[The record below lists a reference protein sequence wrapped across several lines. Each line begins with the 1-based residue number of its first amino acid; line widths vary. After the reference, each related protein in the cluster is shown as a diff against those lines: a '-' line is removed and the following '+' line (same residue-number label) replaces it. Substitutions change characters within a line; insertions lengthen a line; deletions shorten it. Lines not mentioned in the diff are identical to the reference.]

1 MKTLHR
7 LIIRSFLGP
16 LAMTFFIGVFI
27 FLMQFLWKYIDDL
40 VGKGL
45 EWYVLVELLFYA
57 SSTFVPLA
65 LPLAILLSSIMTF
78 GNLGEHYEL
87 VAMKSSGISLK
98 RIMAPLV
105 AVSIIISIS
114 AFYFSDIVLPMAN
127 LKFKSLLYDVRKQKL
142 AFNLQE
148 GIFYNG
154 IENYTIRVGKKEKDG
169 NTIRE
174 VMVYDHSDHMGNVKL
189 SIAKKGTM
197 ELTPDEKFLIFTLY
211 DGYNYQE
218 NYDQKDYRQRRQYQ
232 ISSFKE
238 NRKKFDLMSFSMN
251 RTDETLFKN
260 NYQMMNLDQLNYS
273 IDSLKIQLDER
284 KDEFAGLMA
293 KRMLM
298 LNQADSLKDSLI
310 VAKHSQYIIFDSLS
324 VVEQSKIL
332 ETAIENVRTARDLAA
347 NTYND
352 WDSRKELIY
361 KHEVVWHQKFTL
373 SVACLLFFFIGA
385 PLGAIIRKGGLGLP
399 VVISTLFFI
408 LFHIVSITGEKYTRA
423 GILPAYAGMW
433 IAPFMLLPIG
443 LFLTRKATTDSPL
456 LDVETWNKI
465 YSFFSPER
473 WMNSQFNKKAK
484 PKDENSTAV

>member
-16 LAMTFFIGVFI
+16 LAFTFFIAVFI

-45 EWYVLVELLFYA
+45 EWYVLAELLFYA

-87 VAMKSSGISLK
+87 VSMKSAGISLR
-98 RIMAPLV
+98 RIMAPLIV
-105 AVSIIISIS
+105 LSIVISIS
-114 AFYFSDIVLPMAN
+114 AYYFSDIVLPMAN

-148 GIFYNG
+148 GVFYNG
-154 IENYTIRVGKKEKDG
+154 IENYVIRVGKKDKNG
-169 NTIRE
+169 NTIYD
-174 VMVYDHSDHMGNVKL
+174 VMVYDHSDHMGNVKI
-189 SIAKKGTM
+189 SVAKKGQM
-197 ELTPDEKFLIFTLY
+197 ELTPDQKNLVLTLH

-218 NYDQKDYRQRRQYQ
+218 NFDQRDYRDRRQFQ
-232 ISSFKE
+232 VTSFRE
-238 NRKKFDLMSFSMN
+238 NRKKFDLLSFTLN
-251 RTDETLFKN
+251 RTDEVLFKN
-260 NYQMMNLDQLNYS
+260 NYQMMNLRQLDFS
-273 IDSLKIQLDER
+273 IDSLKGQLVER
-284 KDEFAGLMA
+284 SDEFSGLINN
-293 KRMLM
+293 RMM
-298 LNQADSLKDSLI
+298 MINERDSLPDSSMLC
-310 VAKHSQYIIFDSLS
+310 VSQKFIAFDSLQKE
-324 VVEQSKIL
+324 EQARIL
-332 ETAIENVRTARDLAA
+332 TSAIENSRSARELAA
-347 NTYND
+347 NTVND
-352 WDSRKELIY
+352 WSSRKELIY

-373 SVACLLFFFIGA
+373 AVACLLFFFIGA

-399 VVISTLFFI
+399 VVISTIFFI

-423 GILPAYAGMW
+423 GLLPAYIGMW

-456 LDVETWNKI
+456 LDTETWNKI
-465 YSFFSPER
+465 YSKFTIEGWQKKPVSK
-473 WMNSQFNKKAK
+473 NSM
-484 PKDENSTAV
+484 PKDENTAAL